1 MLDISS
7 SLADGREVKT
17 QLVTEATFII
27 GRCCHQHR
35 NNTKPQ
41 IYLVSNESI
50 SKYQGIPSIA
60 AVFEQCVSKPSDDV
74 VILCN
79 SLLEVDMAKEA
90 LGVCKRRFLEYVPH
104 LRRTIPLSVQ
114 KQDLLNKMSSD
125 SDIILISEYRA
136 FRGCEASHCIIFIDF
151 ENPVPGNIM
160 AEMLSR
166 TMVDL
171 DFIVLPRK
179 ENGLYPTDHLI
190 KKTFDTW
197 ESRGWVETT
206 HVKLQSDYETA
217 ITFKLQDTQNTKSKS
232 IKIKKPESG
241 FILPEYSDNQK
252 QADSYR

>member
-17 QLVTEATFII
+17 QLITEATFVT
-27 GRCCHQHR
+27 GQCGNEHQ
-35 NNTKPQ
+35 NYTKPQ
-41 IYLVSNESI
+41 IYMVSNKSI

-60 AVFEQCVSKPSDDV
+60 AIFEQFVSELSNDV

-79 SLLEVDMAKEA
+79 SLLEVDLAREA
-90 LGVCKRRFLEYVPH
+90 LGVCKQQSLEYVPH
-104 LRRTIPLSVQ
+104 LRRTIPSSVQ
-114 KQDLLNKMSSD
+114 KQDILNKMSSD

-136 FRGCEASHCIIFIDF
+136 FRGCEASHCIIFIDL
-151 ENPVPGNIM
+151 ENPIPGNIM

-179 ENGLYPTDHLI
+179 ENGLHPIDHLI
-190 KKTFDTW
+190 EKTFDTW

-217 ITFKLQDTQNTKSKS
+217 ITFKLQDTQNAKSKP
-232 IKIKKPESG
+232 IEIEKPESG